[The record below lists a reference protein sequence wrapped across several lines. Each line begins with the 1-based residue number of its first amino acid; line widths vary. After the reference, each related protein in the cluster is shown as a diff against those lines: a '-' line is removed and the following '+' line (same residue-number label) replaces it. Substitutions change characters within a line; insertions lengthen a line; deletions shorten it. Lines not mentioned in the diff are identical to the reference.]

1 MEKNRVPGTFVI
13 AGTSGYVW
21 GTNSVDILIGPLAA
35 KVCH

>member
-13 AGTSGYVW
+13 AGTSGYIW
-21 GTNSVDILIGPLAA
+21 GARVDILIGPLAA